1 MCQQQH
7 HVRSTSTKRGR
18 QVVPL
23 LYFSSWRAL
32 TLPGAVGI
40 TAGKRGKRLPKTEE
54 NRLWT
59 IKQYFVNAVA
69 HDWYSSSSSSTS
81 SSRSSVRNSSTSS
94 SSSSSS
100 GDEEESTFSVAMDKL
115 NRAWQMFYP
124 GQSFTVEPADGDP
137 DSGFDMFL
145 DRPNQPRL
153 AVDLLSSGQLELFT
167 FAGDL
172 IISKW
177 PQGIILIDEPE
188 LHLDPQWHRQVLKAL
203 QLLKPECQII
213 VATHSPEIY
222 DSVMSFERHFLVPDD
237 DPRAKVWEEA
247 IRAEKVGP

>member
-59 IKQYFVNAVA
+59 IKQYFVNAIA
-69 HDWYSSSSSSTS
+69 HDWY
-81 SSRSSVRNSSTSS
+81 S

-100 GDEEESTFSVAMDKL
+100 GDEEESAFSAAMDKL

-124 GQSFTVEPADGDP
+124 GQSFAVEPAGGDP

-153 AVDLLSSGQLELFT
+153 AADLLSSGQLELFT

-203 QLLKPECQII
+203 QLLKPGCQII

-237 DPRAKVWEEA
+237 DPRAKVWAEA
-247 IRAEKVGP
+247 IRAEEVGP